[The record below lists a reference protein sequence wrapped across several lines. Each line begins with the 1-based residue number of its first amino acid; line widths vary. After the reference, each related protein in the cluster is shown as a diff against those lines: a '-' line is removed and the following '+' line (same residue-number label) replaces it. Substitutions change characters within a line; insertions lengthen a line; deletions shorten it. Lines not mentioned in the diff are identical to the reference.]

1 MKFNVL
7 TNFLFY
13 FFCFYQGYYKKIM
26 KIEVNII
33 RTMAFF
39 ISSEYSILGAKKW
52 KQSGFDHVVEA
63 RLLKGKI
70 GCC

>member
-1 MKFNVL
+1 MV
-7 TNFLFY
+7 
-13 FFCFYQGYYKKIM
+13 
-26 KIEVNII
+26 
-33 RTMAFF
+33 FF